1 MGQFF
6 EAIPE
11 SLIKWI
17 LAQKVFWVAT
27 APLASTGH
35 VNVSPKGGQYF
46 GVIDTRTFWYMD
58 LTGSG
63 NETIAH
69 IHEPNN
75 GRITILFNAFE
86 GPPRILRLWGKGSV
100 LENGTKSFDHF
111 VGEHDVKL
119 IPGSRSIIIVDV
131 HQVGTSCGFSVPFFD
146 FKEHRDTLNE
156 FFRKKAEKVEQG
168 NEKETMDKY
177 WAYKNAWSMDGMEG
191 MRRALVAGKRENV
204 APIVK
209 MVGPL
214 APTQYRHIDGSFT
227 LLHLMLVAMV
237 SFLLGIIAVVLG
249 PFVIKDLQVALPG
262 SAYNLLGPLRSA
274 V

>member
-1 MGQFF
+1 M
-6 EAIPE
+6 
-11 SLIKWI
+11 
-17 LAQKVFWVAT
+17 
-27 APLASTGH
+27 
-35 VNVSPKGGQYF
+35 
-46 GVIDTRTFWYMD
+46 
-58 LTGSG
+58 
-63 NETIAH
+63 
-69 IHEPNN
+69 
-75 GRITILFNAFE
+75 
-86 GPPRILRLWGKGSV
+86 
-100 LENGTKSFDHF
+100 
-111 VGEHDVKL
+111 
-119 IPGSRSIIIVDV
+119 
-131 HQVGTSCGFSVPFFD
+131 GTSCGFSVPFFD

-274 V
+274 VISVGSITKLTSLVGCQVKRR